1 MIGGLAV
8 VGLFARI
15 DVAEV
20 PAAAEQICCT
30 AIVRFCAHKSPMP
43 EPHLSWPASQSC
55 HQCQVAR
62 AIRVAALRAPSG
74 PVEASAS
81 AVRLR
86 SLRATPPHCAPA
98 LMHAPGRRC
107 TKTSSFSRW
116 PGRARGAGGSILAR
130 VSTLVKTLASE
141 S

>member
-30 AIVRFCAHKSPMP
+30 AIVRFCAHKSRPMP

-62 AIRVAALRAPSG
+62 AMRVVALRAPSG

-81 AVRLR
+81 AVRPPKGACDAPPNARQR
-86 SLRATPPHCAPA
+86 SRTRPAAGVRKQAASRDGQAGLGARAVAFW
-98 LMHAPGRRC
+98 HAFRP
-107 TKTSSFSRW
+107 S
-116 PGRARGAGGSILAR
+116 
-130 VSTLVKTLASE
+130 
-141 S
+141 